1 MDHDAVV
8 RQHMTERYLLNE
20 LDPAARDE
28 FEQHYF
34 DCPDCAA
41 DVHAAALFVEQSKVV
56 LGSVLGSEESKS
68 LVSERPAASPVHVPV
83 PARAGWFGWL
93 RPVIVV
99 PVLAMLL
106 AVIGYQDRAYRVL
119 QQAAN
124 SPQVLASAVVNVNT
138 RGAGAISVPA
148 HTGQPFGLTLN
159 VPPDSHFSSY
169 KLDLY
174 SQQGKLEWSRT
185 IPASGSETLSLY
197 VPGSDHTPDR
207 LAVHGITA
215 GGESEDLADTR
226 LSCKIR
232 SDIRRMETN
241 LWPHFQMVYR

>member
-20 LDPAARDE
+20 LDPVARDE
-28 FEQHYF
+28 FEEHFF

-41 DVHAAALFVEQSKVV
+41 DVHATGLFVEQSKA
-56 LGSVLGSEESKS
+56 VLGSEESQS
-68 LVSERPAASPVHVPV
+68 LVSERPASSPVRVPV
-83 PARAGWFGWL
+83 PARSGRFGWL
-93 RPVIVV
+93 RPVFVV

-106 AVIGYQDRAYRVL
+106 VVIGYQDRNNRLL

-138 RGAGAISVPA
+138 RGAEAISVPA
-148 HTGQPFGLTLN
+148 HTGQAFGLTLN

-174 SQQGKLEWSRT
+174 SQQAKLEWSRT
-185 IPASGSETLSLY
+185 IPASGSDTLSLY
-197 VPGSDHTPDR
+197 VPGSDHAPGT
-207 LAVHGITA
+207 LAVHGMTA
-215 GGESEDLADTR
+215 GGESEDLGR
-226 LSCKIR
+226 YPIELQNQK
-232 SDIRRMETN
+232 
-241 LWPHFQMVYR
+241 